1 MARLF
6 IFLFSMLN
14 GSVVLAACL
23 SSSQLNELTAKETDY
38 LSQKIPPAFKHALA
52 ANKVGIAVEAVDSDN
67 CLAKLVVK
75 LPQADLDEANA
86 VLDAQ
91 PAKKIMLAGQGYE
104 LPQKAENEAT
114 FNVDANSLVIANPDS
129 LQSAPLGKL
138 RASLE
143 LMYAFITQ
151 KRAIVNGDQTNTT
164 PWPSALTAQVVAS
177 CNSQLS
183 ALTCN
188 CIAGQY
194 AEKITAH
201 QMEYIQYIRE
211 NPYALATGAN
221 DGFEIFKRNAE
232 AICKV

>member
-1 MARLF
+1 MVRLF
-6 IFLFSMLN
+6 IFLFSILN

-38 LSQKIPPAFKHALA
+38 LSLKIPPAFKHALA

-67 CLAKLVVK
+67 CFAKLVVK

-86 VLDAQ
+86 VLDAE
-91 PAKKIMLAGQGYE
+91 PAKKIMLGGQGYE
-104 LPQKAENEAT
+104 LPQNTENEAT
-114 FNVDANSLVIANPDS
+114 FKVDASSLAIANPDT

-151 KRAIVNGDQTNTT
+151 KRAVVDGDQTNDT
-164 PWPSALTAQVVAS
+164 PWPSTLTAQVVEG
-177 CNSQLS
+177 CKLS
-183 ALTCN
+183 AATCT

-194 AEKITAH
+194 AEKLTAH

-221 DGFEIFKRNAE
+221 NGFEILKRNAE
-232 AICKV
+232 AACKV

>member
-1 MARLF
+1 MVRLL
-6 IFLFSMLN
+6 IFLFSILN
-14 GSVVLAACL
+14 GSLVLAACL

-67 CLAKLVVK
+67 CFAKLVVK
-75 LPQADLDEANA
+75 LPQSDLDEANA
-86 VLDAQ
+86 VLDAE
-91 PAKKIMLAGQGYE
+91 PAKKIMLGGQGYE
-104 LPQKAENEAT
+104 LPQNTVNEAT
-114 FNVDANSLVIANPDS
+114 FKIDASSLAIANPDT

-151 KRAIVNGDQTNTT
+151 KRAVVDGDQANAT
-164 PWPSALTAQVVAS
+164 PWPSTLTAQIVAG
-177 CNSQLS
+177 CNSKLS
-183 ALTCN
+183 AATCT

-194 AEKITAH
+194 AEKLTAH

-221 DGFEIFKRNAE
+221 NGFEILKRNAE
-232 AICKV
+232 MECKV